1 MAGDR
6 VRNHTAQ
13 HVNDS
18 IDRKIEESVRFYS
31 TQTREAISQRIG
43 ELESEWDIERWLQM
57 NASTI
62 AFTGVVLSQVHSRK
76 WLLLTGTVLPFLFLH
91 AVQGWCPPIPLMRRL
106 NIRTRDE
113 IDREK
118 FALKALRGDFD
129 TLPVPSAAEADKMP
143 RAAMALEAV
152 QA

>member
-6 VRNHTAQ
+6 VRSNTAE
-13 HVNDS
+13 HVNDC
-18 IDRKIEESVRFYS
+18 IDRRIEENVRFYS
-31 TQTREAISQRIG
+31 TQLRETISHRIC

-62 AFTGVVLSQVHSRK
+62 AFSGVVLSQVHSRK
-76 WLLLTGTVLPFLFLH
+76 WLLLTATVLPFLFLH
-91 AVQGWCPPIPLMRRL
+91 AVKGWCPPIPLMRRMGV
-106 NIRTRDE
+106 RTREE

-118 FALKALRGDFD
+118 YALKALRGDFD
-129 TLPVPSAAEADKMP
+129 TLPVPGAPEANKMP
-143 RAAMALEAV
+143 RAEMALEAV